1 MTALA
6 TPVTVPPAQA
16 PRRAMLALARAEAVR
31 FLRHPVTVAALLL
44 FVAPWVYDVA
54 TGTTDRYPV
63 LHDKA
68 VDLQVLGI
76 FVLGGGALVVANLNT
91 LRAHRHHT
99 DALYS
104 VLVLPAPW
112 RTAAFLLAPLPYAAA
127 VGVLVTARVG
137 ALALLPGAV
146 GHPDPA
152 ELATTPAVVLL
163 FAAVGV
169 LLARLVRSAVVA
181 PLAMFGFVVAS
192 FVTLVAAARGNTALR
207 LLLPVMFSDLPFAL
221 PADVVDRPS
230 LRHLA
235 YLTGLIALVAVAA
248 VARSGVLAGSRSGAR
263 RRPVVVALA
272 LALALTATA
281 GAAQF
286 HTDDALRRAAIT
298 ATDNPAALQTCH
310 HRGDVTYCAFTGFTP
325 WIAGWD
331 AVVQGV
337 RRPVPATVAGQPLA
351 IRQRVWAYGYP
362 TGADVSFSADQD
374 ARDTAWER
382 AAAAAGTPAAIPVS
396 TAWGNGT
403 AEASFAASVALRLL
417 TGSPFTPTSLVC
429 GARGAVLVWLVGQA
443 TADTAEGLHRLDAA
457 STGGLAFMD
466 DTTSMG
472 LSVPDRD
479 AGPGLAALSHPPAEV
494 GALVAANW
502 TELTAPA
509 TPADRFATLIGV
521 PIAPEPPLEERHVCL
536 T

>member
-6 TPVTVPPAQA
+6 TPVAMPATQA
-16 PRRAMLALARAEAVR
+16 PHRAMLALARFEAVR
-31 FLRHPVTVAALLL
+31 FLRHPLTVAALLL
-44 FVAPWVYDVA
+44 FVSPWIYDVA

-63 LHDKA
+63 LHVKA

-76 FVLGGGALVVANLNT
+76 FGLGGGALVVANLNT

-104 VLVLPAPW
+104 VLVLPGPW
-112 RTAAFLLAPLPYAAA
+112 RTAAFLLAPLPYAAV
-127 VGVLVTARVG
+127 VGVLVTARIG

-169 LLARLVRSAVVA
+169 LLARLLRSAVVA
-181 PLAMFGFVVAS
+181 PLAMFAFVVAS
-192 FVTLVAAARGNTALR
+192 FVVLVAASRGSTALR

-221 PADVVDRPS
+221 PADLVNRPS

-248 VARSGVLAGSRSGAR
+248 VARSGV
-263 RRPVVVALA
+263 RRPVVVALV
-272 LALALTATA
+272 LAVAFTVTA

-286 HTDDALRRAAIT
+286 RTDDALRRAAIT
-298 ATDNPAALQTCH
+298 ATDNPAGMQTCH
-310 HRGDVTYCAFTGFTP
+310 HRGDVTYCAFADFTP
-325 WIAGWD
+325 WIPGWD
-331 AVVQGV
+331 AVLQGV

-351 IRQRVWAYGYP
+351 VRQRVWAHGYP
-362 TGADVSFSADQD
+362 TGTDGSSSAEQD

-396 TAWGNGT
+396 TTWGNGT
-403 AEASFAASVALRLL
+403 AEASFAAAVALRLM

-443 TADTAEGLHRLDAA
+443 TPDTAKGLRSLDAA
-457 STGGLAFMD
+457 STGGLVFMD
-466 DTTSMG
+466 ATTSMG

-479 AGPGLAALSHPPAEV
+479 AGPALAALSHPPAEV
-494 GALVAANW
+494 GALIATNW
-502 TELTAPA
+502 TELTDPT
-509 TPADRFATLIGV
+509 TPADRFATLAGV
-521 PIAPEPPLEERHVCL
+521 PIAPEPPLEERHACL